1 MCAIKYRKSCE
12 LRGTWH
18 GFEGNTEASTLE
30 GARLEKKLV
39 DDFQALENQ
48 EFDTFNSEYSVLIK
62 ENEEVEE
69 ELLSTQVMFSFMTKL
84 KCYFFANCFVTSV
97 CFCWELLLPVI
108 KSDLP
113 PWCPYCLHYLLL
125 FQYFG

>member
-48 EFDTFNSEYSVLIK
+48 EFDTFNSEVRTSPLHSEDIGLIKYSV
-62 ENEEVEE
+62 
-69 ELLSTQVMFSFMTKL
+69 S
-84 KCYFFANCFVTSV
+84 
-97 CFCWELLLPVI
+97 
-108 KSDLP
+108 
-113 PWCPYCLHYLLL
+113 
-125 FQYFG
+125 